1 MERTEHDTLVA
12 TTQSG
17 LPPFA
22 LYRPD
27 SRESLQTALAEAP
40 EPVAFYAGG
49 TDIFAAF
56 REGLRPGSLI
66 WLASYPDLDGIVIAD
81 GSLRLGAGVT
91 HDAACSDP
99 ALDAVPG
106 LRAAWEKIATARI
119 RRHATL
125 GGNLMARRERYE
137 LSILLG
143 ALGAMALLTD
153 GTGSTRTAVND
164 LWDRPSDAPPVL
176 LERVEI
182 PLTGT
187 PRIDYAR
194 DLRPLMTQALVRRD
208 DGDTVAVATQ
218 WVRPWITPATST
230 TPLADLPA
238 AFDTPEASRDWI
250 SAAGRALLSRQRDR
264 LA

>member
-1 MERTEHDTLVA
+1 MERTENDTLVA

-17 LPPFA
+17 LPSFA

-27 SRESLQTALAEAP
+27 SRASLRTALAEAAG
-40 EPVAFYAGG
+40 PVAFYAGG

-66 WLASYPDLDGIVIAD
+66 WLAGYPGLDRIAVAD
-81 GSLRLGAGVT
+81 GTLQLGAGVT
-91 HDAACSDP
+91 HDAACADP

-106 LRAAWEKIATARI
+106 LRQAWERIATARI

-143 ALGAMALLTD
+143 ALDATAVLTD
-153 GTGSTRTAVND
+153 GTGSHRMAVAD
-164 LWDRPSDAPPVL
+164 IWDRPAEAPPAL
-176 LERVEI
+176 LESVEI
-182 PLTGT
+182 PLAGA

-194 DLRPLMTQALVRRD
+194 DLRPLMTQALVKRD
-208 DGDTVAVATQ
+208 DGETIAVATQ
-218 WVRPWITPATST
+218 WVRPWIAPATGGA
-230 TPLADLPA
+230 PLADLPA

-250 SAAGRALLSRQRDR
+250 VAAGHALLSRQRNR
-264 LA
+264 MA